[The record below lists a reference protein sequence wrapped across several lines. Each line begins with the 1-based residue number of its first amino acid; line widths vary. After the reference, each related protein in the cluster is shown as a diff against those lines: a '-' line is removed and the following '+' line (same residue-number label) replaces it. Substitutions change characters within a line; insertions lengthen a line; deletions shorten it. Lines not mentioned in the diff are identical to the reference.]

1 MLTARHRKSQ
11 RMGMDDDLAQR
22 LPWGGRCLDCGAVL
36 TETPQLNEESSWSGR
51 SHFLKFVC
59 IHKEDA
65 EERSLRGRSHFLKF
79 VCIHKEDAKEI
90 SLCGRSFFLNFVH
103 IYKEDADD
111 S

>member
-1 MLTARHRKSQ
+1 MALQ
-11 RMGMDDDLAQR
+11 RSPLLVGMNNDLVQH
-22 LPWGGRCLDCGAVL
+22 LPWGGRHLDCGAVL
-36 TETPQLNEESSWSGR
+36 TETPQLTEESSWS
-51 SHFLKFVC
+51 
-59 IHKEDA
+59 
-65 EERSLRGRSHFLKF
+65 GRSHFLKF

>member
-1 MLTARHRKSQ
+1 MARHRKSQ

-22 LPWGGRCLDCGAVL
+22 LPWGGRGLDCGAVL
-36 TETPQLNEESSWSGR
+36 TETPQLTEESSWSGR

-65 EERSLRGRSHFLKF
+65 EETSLSRQSFFLKF
-79 VCIHKEDAKEI
+79 V
-90 SLCGRSFFLNFVH
+90 RVH
-103 IYKEDADD
+103 KEDADD

>member
-1 MLTARHRKSQ
+1 MARHRKSQ

-36 TETPQLNEESSWSGR
+36 TETPQLTEESSWSGR

-59 IHKEDA
+59 IHKGDTKETSLSR
-65 EERSLRGRSHFLKF
+65 RSLFLKF
-79 VCIHKEDAKEI
+79 A
-90 SLCGRSFFLNFVH
+90 RVH
-103 IYKEDADD
+103 NKDADD

>member
-1 MLTARHRKSQ
+1 MHRECYPQERPSERRMLTARHRKSL

-36 TETPQLNEESSWSGR
+36 TETPQLTEESSWSGR

-65 EERSLRGRSHFLKF
+65 EETSLSR
-79 VCIHKEDAKEI
+79 
-90 SLCGRSFFLNFVH
+90 RSFFLSFVRLL
-103 IYKEDADD
+103 KEYADD

>member
-1 MLTARHRKSQ
+1 MARHRKSQ

-36 TETPQLNEESSWSGR
+36 TEIPQLTGESSWSGR

-65 EERSLRGRSHFLKF
+65 EETSLSRQSFFLKF
-79 VCIHKEDAKEI
+79 VRIHKEDT
-90 SLCGRSFFLNFVH
+90 
-103 IYKEDADD
+103 DD

>member
-1 MLTARHRKSQ
+1 MLTAPHRKSL

-36 TETPQLNEESSWSGR
+36 TETPQLTEESSWSGR

-65 EERSLRGRSHFLKF
+65 EGTSLSRQSFFLKF
-79 VCIHKEDAKEI
+79 VRVHKEDADN
-90 SLCGRSFFLNFVH
+90 S
-103 IYKEDADD
+103 
-111 S
+111 

>member
-1 MLTARHRKSQ
+1 MLTARYRKSQ

-36 TETPQLNEESSWSGR
+36 TETPQLTEESSWSGR

-59 IHKEDA
+59 VHKEDA
-65 EERSLRGRSHFLKF
+65 EETSLSRQSFFLNF
-79 VCIHKEDAKEI
+79 VCIHKEDA
-90 SLCGRSFFLNFVH
+90 
-103 IYKEDADD
+103 DD

>member
-1 MLTARHRKSQ
+1 MARHRKSL

-36 TETPQLNEESSWSGR
+36 TETPQLTEESSWSGR

-59 IHKEDA
+59 IHKGDA
-65 EERSLRGRSHFLKF
+65 KETSLSRRSHFLKF
-79 VCIHKEDAKEI
+79 VCIHKEDA
-90 SLCGRSFFLNFVH
+90 
-103 IYKEDADD
+103 DD

>member
-1 MLTARHRKSQ
+1 MLTARHRKSL

-22 LPWGGRCLDCGAVL
+22 LPWGGRGLDCGAVL
-36 TETPQLNEESSWSGR
+36 TETPQLTEESSWSGR

-65 EERSLRGRSHFLKF
+65 EETSLSRQSFFLKF
-79 VCIHKEDAKEI
+79 VRLHKEDT
-90 SLCGRSFFLNFVH
+90 
-103 IYKEDADD
+103 DD

>member
-1 MLTARHRKSQ
+1 MARHRKSL

-36 TETPQLNEESSWSGR
+36 TETPHLTEESSWSGR

-65 EERSLRGRSHFLKF
+65 KETSLSR
-79 VCIHKEDAKEI
+79 
-90 SLCGRSFFLNFVH
+90 RSFFLNFVH
-103 IYKEDADD
+103 IYKEEADN

>member
-1 MLTARHRKSQ
+1 MARHRKSQ

-36 TETPQLNEESSWSGR
+36 TEIPQLTEESSWSGR

-65 EERSLRGRSHFLKF
+65 EETSLSRQSFFLKF
-79 VCIHKEDAKEI
+79 VRIHKEDT
-90 SLCGRSFFLNFVH
+90 
-103 IYKEDADD
+103 DD

>member
-36 TETPQLNEESSWSGR
+36 TETPQLTEES
-51 SHFLKFVC
+51 
-59 IHKEDA
+59 
-65 EERSLRGRSHFLKF
+65 SLRGRSHFLKF

>member
-36 TETPQLNEESSWSGR
+36 TETPQLTEET
-51 SHFLKFVC
+51 
-59 IHKEDA
+59 
-65 EERSLRGRSHFLKF
+65 SLRGRSHFLKF

-90 SLCGRSFFLNFVH
+90 SLCGRSFFLNVVH

>member
-1 MLTARHRKSQ
+1 MLTALHRKSQ

-36 TETPQLNEESSWSGR
+36 TETPQLTEEGSWSGR

-65 EERSLRGRSHFLKF
+65 EETSLRGRSFFLSF
-79 VCIHKEDAKEI
+79 VRIHKEEA
-90 SLCGRSFFLNFVH
+90 G
-103 IYKEDADD
+103 D